1 MSAINAVTEISNLLS
16 GIAAGVKTTETVATV
31 SASAAEKEKAVTDA
45 AAVAPTTAA
54 TVANKALEAS
64 FLDLAS
70 AEIFAAHAS
79 IPFAGVGIAS
89 GLIGTM
95 LGVQEATKA
104 ATMAMM
110 AFETGG
116 IVGGNSYHGD
126 KLIARVN
133 SGEMILNGR

>member
-16 GIAAGVKTTETVATV
+16 GIAAGVKIAETGATI

-95 LGVQEATKA
+95 LGVQEATKI
-104 ATMAMM
+104 ATKAMM

-126 KLIARVN
+126 RLMVRVN